1 VAALALLVRVLVVLA
16 TPQFAPATDASD
28 YDRIAVSLA
37 QTGGFPVSGLT
48 ARGGPTAFRPP
59 MFPLALAGVYKL
71 VGTGDEKARWE
82 AGRLLEAL
90 LGAASVALI
99 CLIALR
105 LWGPGVAFL
114 SGVIAAVYPPLV
126 LVGSSLMSESL
137 FIPLLLAAVLSGLVA
152 RERGGA
158 WRWVV
163 LTGVLV
169 ALAALTRSNGIVLLV
184 PIGFLVW
191 TGRPR
196 FARRSLRV
204 PLALVASTALAL
216 IPWTIRNAHV
226 LHAIVPT
233 STESGY
239 ALAGTYDPTAQ
250 HRQDFPAMWIP
261 PVPELA
267 GVHRSSPGLNEAAVS
282 SRLVT
287 IGVDYIEA
295 HPSSLVK
302 TAYWDTVRLFNLGG
316 TAFESWAAKYE
327 AYPRRLADLSV
338 YAFWLLGLVAIGGA
352 FTRAARLAPGA
363 FWWCPAALLLST
375 VMLIGATRYRSPA
388 DPFFVMLAALGLRAA
403 WERFGRLPVPSRP
416 G

>member
-1 VAALALLVRVLVVLA
+1 MVALALLVRVVVVLA

-37 QTGGFPVSGLT
+37 QTGGFPISGLT
-48 ARGGPTAFRPP
+48 GRGGPTAFRPP

-71 VGTGDEKARWE
+71 VGAGDEKARWE
-82 AGRLLEAL
+82 AGRMLEAL

-105 LWGPGVAFL
+105 LWGPGVALL
-114 SGVIAAVYPPLV
+114 SGLIAAIYPPLV

-137 FIPLLLAAVLSGLVA
+137 FIPLVLAAVLSGLVA

-158 WRWVV
+158 WRWLV

-169 ALAALTRSNGIVLLV
+169 VLAALTRSNGIVLLA

-196 FARRSLRV
+196 FAWRSLRV
-204 PLALVASTALAL
+204 PLALVATTALAL

-226 LHAIVPT
+226 LHAFVPT

-250 HRQDFPAMWIP
+250 HRRDFPAMWIP
-261 PVPELA
+261 PTPEL
-267 GVHRSSPGLNEAAVS
+267 GRVLRSSPGLNEAGVS

-287 IGVDYIEA
+287 IGADYIEA
-295 HPSSLVK
+295 HPSSLLK
-302 TAYWDTVRLFNLGG
+302 TGYWDTVRLFNLGG
-316 TAFESWAAKYE
+316 TGFESWAAQYE
-327 AYPRRLADLSV
+327 AYPKGLADLSV
-338 YAFWLLGLVAIGGA
+338 YAFWLLGLIAIGGA
-352 FTRAARLAPGA
+352 FTRAARAAPAA

-375 VMLIGATRYRSPA
+375 VMLIGSTRYRSPA
-388 DPFFVMLAALGLRAA
+388 DPFFVMLAALGLRAVR
-403 WERFGRLPVPSRP
+403 ERFGRLPVPSRP